1 LEGKSIIISDICN
14 MAGSKRQQQFSK
26 LIQKEVS
33 HIFQHEFSAEFLG
46 KLVTVTD
53 VSMSPD
59 LGLARVYISIFPINA
74 SESAIE
80 FLNSVK
86 PRVRGKLGRAIGKDV
101 RVIPELAFFLDRT
114 AETGSRMDSIIDSL
128 DIPESKGPEED

>member
-1 LEGKSIIISDICN
+1 

-33 HIFQHEFSAEFLG
+33 HIFTQEFSAEFLG

-59 LGLARVYISIFPINA
+59 LGLARLYISVFPINA
-74 SESAIE
+74 AESVID

-86 PRVRGKLGRAIGKDV
+86 PRVRGKLGRSIGKDV
-101 RVIPELAFFLDRT
+101 RVIPELAFFLDTT
-114 AETGSRMDSIIDSL
+114 AETGSRMDSIINSL
-128 DIPESKGPEED
+128 EIPDDKESEED

>member
-1 LEGKSIIISDICN
+1 

-33 HIFQHEFSAEFLG
+33 HIFTQEFSAEFLG

-53 VSMSPD
+53 VTMSPD
-59 LGLARVYISIFPINA
+59 LGLARLYISVFPINA
-74 SESAIE
+74 AHSVID

-86 PRVRGKLGRAIGKDV
+86 PRIRGKLGRSIGKDV
-101 RVIPELAFFLDRT
+101 RVIPELAFFMDTT
-114 AETGSRMDSIIDSL
+114 AETGSRMDSLIDSL
-128 DIPESKGPEED
+128 DIPEETEPEED

>member
-1 LEGKSIIISDICN
+1 MEGKSIIISDICG

-33 HIFQHEFSAEFLG
+33 HIFQSEFSAEFLG

-53 VSMSPD
+53 VTMSPD
-59 LGLARVYISIFPINA
+59 LGLARLYISVFPVNA
-74 SESAIE
+74 TEEVIE
-80 FLNSVK
+80 FLNTVK
-86 PRVRGKLGRAIGKDV
+86 PRVRGKLGRSIGKDV

-114 AETGSRMDSIIDSL
+114 AETGSRMDTLIDSL
-128 DIPESKGPEED
+128 EIPDSKESDED